1 MPHCHLLDG
10 MEIAQAT
17 SQALSRLVVSRGKWR
32 NPLTPPSNVPLL
44 ELGAVG
50 IPGLSRTTA
59 EKAALLLPLIRPE
72 GMGLCTDHLFPFQ
85 LQMWALYVTHN
96 GLRTDSS

>member
-10 MEIAQAT
+10 KEIAQAT
-17 SQALSRLVVSRGKWR
+17 SQALSRFHVGSGEI
-32 NPLTPPSNVPLL
+32 PSSPSNVPLL

-72 GMGLCTDHLFPFQ
+72 GMELCTDHLFPFQ
-85 LQMWALYVTHN
+85 LQMWVLSVTHN
-96 GLRTDSS
+96 GLRIDSS